1 MNPYPGNV
9 VFHRVPAMNSMVAHS
24 KLVFNRFFW
33 RSLCGWGVSVT
44 QLAWLI
50 TWHILRKTGW
60 RRKTR
65 KTAKKY
71 RSEKNQYLEKVP
83 VLVLEEFF
91 FGKKYWSSY
100 RKHFNFFLVP
110 YSWIICPLFCWAMCK
125 LRKMEVAHV
134 GSCASGKLSKC
145 KALTSVPIWG
155 LWSPWDCC
163 YDYCITTVICSR
175 PNQIK
180 NLYVFKNTMIFVV
193 HNNLMNKC
201 FWGQYLVNII
211 RFWLPYLVIFCQWP
225 KTQYF
230 SDEKW
235 LFRRTFFWP
244 TVLKVCAWVYRTLTR
259 VSLERG

>member
-134 GSCASGKLSKC
+134 GSCASGCTEHK
-145 KALTSVPIWG
+145 
-155 LWSPWDCC
+155 
-163 YDYCITTVICSR
+163 R
-175 PNQIK
+175 PPRCGPS
-180 NLYVFKNTMIFVV
+180 L
-193 HNNLMNKC
+193 
-201 FWGQYLVNII
+201 
-211 RFWLPYLVIFCQWP
+211 
-225 KTQYF
+225 
-230 SDEKW
+230 
-235 LFRRTFFWP
+235 RRTRWASLASGAAVHP
-244 TVLKVCAWVYRTLTR
+244 HACTTTSNATWR
-259 VSLERG
+259 V